1 MLASVRKREGTKWSK
16 EEEAA
21 AGLVEEVGWW
31 WWELTSWVGVRGI
44 DFDIMPGAA
53 IRCSDK

>member
-16 EEEAA
+16 EEE
-21 AGLVEEVGWW
+21 EVGWL
-31 WWELTSWVGVRGI
+31 WWELTSWVGVGGI

-53 IRCSDK
+53 IRCNDE

>member
-1 MLASVRKREGTKWSK
+1 MEQGGGGGGGASGGG
-16 EEEAA
+16 
-21 AGLVEEVGWW
+21 GLVEEVVWW